1 MNQNLT
7 APRDGVGILRK
18 TLTAMLKNDD
28 TAADTKKNI
37 YWNNPQLHQFII
49 DLYKILLIFEGI
61 STPLNTNLNCI

>member
-28 TAADTKKNI
+28 TAADTKKKISIGIILNSTSSSYI
-37 YWNNPQLHQFII
+37 YINSEE
-49 DLYKILLIFEGI
+49 ILKV
-61 STPLNTNLNCI
+61 SVNH